1 MSKGQSPNSSSA
13 QARPAAVAVTAAHL
27 RRTLGPGGLGVGVPS
42 SRPSS
47 LYGGDLGR
55 NTTAAMS
62 GYATAAGDP
71 AQIGFSSN
79 PTPPL
84 GSAIDADTPALANLG
99 GNPNQSRLMHGGGS
113 ALGRSFSHPRS
124 SCSDECTGYESTAAT
139 SPPPALPAELL
150 DALDRDPAEHKAF
163 MASQNAA
170 KSMPTSLPT
179 LYVTPFIEL

>member
-1 MSKGQSPNSSSA
+1 MSKSQSPNSSNA
-13 QARPAAVAVTAAHL
+13 QARPAAVVAVTAAHL

-47 LYGGDLGR
+47 LYGVDLGT
-55 NTTAAMS
+55 NNAYKAAAMS
-62 GYATAAGDP
+62 GYVGHPAG
-71 AQIGFSSN
+71 IGFSSN

-99 GNPNQSRLMHGGGS
+99 GNPTNQSRLINSGGS

-124 SCSDECTGYESTAAT
+124 SCSDECTGYEPAAAA
-139 SPPPALPAELL
+139 SPPPPALPAELL

-163 MASQNAA
+163 IASHNAA

-179 LYVTPFIEL
+179 L